1 MVVIKKSSSHTAA
14 LFAFSDLVL
23 LAVTSSKHPNL
34 ASPTHD
40 DAKQRRRDLKQ
51 QIEHLKKAM
60 QNDEVDDED
69 EAAAD
74 LKAMQQEL
82 QGLES
87 NLRARIAGQ
96 PHLTAVGAGDT
107 AGPRPLIG
115 WYRWWV
121 ERHGLEDLAEA
132 VTKTLGN
139 AGVPEEEW
147 QETLEGLTETELSE
161 FVQGIRDRQTSSGD
175 PLSE

>member
-1 MVVIKKSSSHTAA
+1 MVVMKKSSSHTTA

-23 LAVTSSKHPNL
+23 LAVTCSKHPNL

-82 QGLES
+82 HGLES

-96 PHLTAVGAGDT
+96 SHLTAAGAGAT
-107 AGPRPLIG
+107 
-115 WYRWWV
+115 
-121 ERHGLEDLAEA
+121 
-132 VTKTLGN
+132 
-139 AGVPEEEW
+139 AGVPA
-147 QETLEGLTETELSE
+147 GK
-161 FVQGIRDRQTSSGD
+161 V
-175 PLSE
+175 